1 MDYDV
6 CVIGAGPGGYV
17 AAIRAAQ
24 LKQKVCVIERAKAGG
39 VCTNW
44 GCIPSKTL
52 LYGAGIMH
60 TLKHAKDFGITVG
73 DIKVDFS
80 QLRAKKD
87 RVISRLVGGVELLL
101 KKNGVEWIGGE
112 ASFVSANEVT
122 VKLKEAVGGEQS
134 RTSGAKSIKAKNF
147 IIATGARAIELPH
160 LKPDGKTVLTYVE
173 ALEIDGPP
181 KDFVVI
187 GGGAI
192 GLEMAEVYA
201 AFGSNVT
208 VVELMPTIL
217 PGFDADLCKSAAE
230 NLRKSGIKV
239 LVGTKVSSAQKTKT
253 DRWLLGLEPADG
265 KKIDPIE
272 CDKVLVAIGLRPNT
286 ESIGLDKAGVKL
298 DQKGFIV
305 VDHRMSTTVG
315 NIYAIGDVVG
325 KKLLAHKASREGH
338 IAAENCAGHNMAM
351 DYRAVPGTVFLHPEV
366 STVGLSEEEAKAAGF
381 EVAIGKF
388 PVSVLGRS
396 VATGTNEGLVKF
408 VVDKKTD
415 RILGVHIVAP
425 TAGDMIAEAALAI
438 EMDACSEDWAATIHV
453 HPTFSEATMEA
464 AADVT
469 GAAVHVAK

>member
-24 LKQKVCVIERAKAGG
+24 LKQKTVVIERAKAGG
-39 VCTNW
+39 ICTNW

-52 LYGAGIMH
+52 LHGAGIMH

-73 DIKVDFS
+73 DVKVDLS

-101 KKNGVEWIGGE
+101 KKNGVEWLGGE
-112 ASFVSANEVT
+112 ASFTSANEVV
-122 VKLKEAVGGEQS
+122 VKMKDNVS
-134 RTSGAKSIKAKNF
+134 TTIKAKNF

-201 AFGSNVT
+201 AFGSKVT
-208 VVELMPTIL
+208 VIEMMPTIL
-217 PGFDADLCKSAAE
+217 PGFDADLCKAAAD
-230 NLRKSGIKV
+230 NLRKSSITV
-239 LVGTKVSSAQKTKT
+239 HTGTKVTSAQKTK
-253 DRWLLGLEPADG
+253 DGGWSLALENDKG
-265 KKIDPIE
+265 GKIDPLT
-272 CDKVLVAIGLRPNT
+272 CDKVLVSIGLRPNT
-286 ESIGLDKAGVKL
+286 ENIGLDKAGVKL
-298 DQKGFIV
+298 DPKGFIIT
-305 VDHRMSTTVG
+305 DDTMRTSAK
-315 NIYAIGDVVG
+315 NIFAIGDVVG

-351 DYRAVPGTVFLHPEV
+351 DYRALPGTVFLHPEV
-366 STVGLSEEEAKAAGF
+366 STVGLSEEEAKKAGH

-396 VATGTNEGLVKF
+396 VATGTNEGLVKM

-438 EMDACSEDWAATIHV
+438 ELDARSEDWAATIHV

>member
-24 LKQKVCVIERAKAGG
+24 LKQKVVIVERAKAGG
-39 VCTNW
+39 ICTNW

-52 LYGAGIMH
+52 LHGAGIMH

-73 DIKVDFS
+73 DVKVDLS

-87 RVISRLVGGVELLL
+87 RVIGRLVGGVELLL

-112 ASFVSANEVT
+112 ATFVNANEVT
-122 VKLKEAVGGEQS
+122 VKLKEGG
-134 RTSGAKSIKAKNF
+134 TKSIKAKNF

-217 PGFDADLCKSAAE
+217 PGFDADLCKAAAE
-230 NLRKSGIKV
+230 SLRKSGIKV
-239 LVGTKVSSAQKTKT
+239 LAGTKVASAQKTK
-253 DRWLLGLEPADG
+253 DGRWSLSLESVDG
-265 KKIDPIE
+265 KKLDPVE
-272 CDKVLVAIGLRPNT
+272 CDKILVSIGLRPNT

-298 DQKGFIV
+298 DPKGFIIT
-305 VDHRMSTTVG
+305 DDTMRTSAK
-315 NIYAIGDVVG
+315 NIFAIGDVVG

-351 DYRAVPGTVFLHPEV
+351 DYRALPGTVFLHPEV
-366 STVGLSEEEAKAAGF
+366 STVGLSEEEAKKAGH

-396 VATGTNEGLVKF
+396 VATGTNEGLVKM

-438 EMDACSEDWAATIHV
+438 ELDARSEDWAATIHV

-464 AADVT
+464 AADVM
-469 GAAVHVAK
+469 GAAVHVVK

>member
-24 LKQKVCVIERAKAGG
+24 LKQKTIIIERAKAGG
-39 VCTNW
+39 ICTNW

-52 LYGAGIMH
+52 LHGAGIMH

-73 DIKVDFS
+73 EIKVDLS
-80 QLRAKKD
+80 QLRVKKD

-101 KKNGVEWIGGE
+101 KKNGVEWVGGE
-112 ASFVSANEVT
+112 ATFVNANEVT
-122 VKLKEAVGGEQS
+122 VKLKEGG
-134 RTSGAKSIKAKNF
+134 TKSVKAKNF

-208 VVELMPTIL
+208 VIEMMPTIL
-217 PGFDADLCKSAAE
+217 PGFDADLCKAAAD
-230 NLRKSGIKV
+230 NLRKSSIKV
-239 LVGTKVSSAQKTKT
+239 LAGTKVSSAQKTR
-253 DRWLLGLEPADG
+253 DGRWSLGLETADG
-265 KKIDPIE
+265 KKGETIE
-272 CDKVLVAIGLRPNT
+272 ADKVLISIGLRPNT
-286 ESIGLDKAGVKL
+286 ENIGLDKAGVKL
-298 DQKGFIV
+298 DPKGFIIT
-305 VDHRMSTTVG
+305 DETMRTSAK
-315 NIYAIGDVVG
+315 NIFAIGDVVG

-351 DYRAVPGTVFLHPEV
+351 DYRALPGTVFLHPEV
-366 STVGLSEEEAKAAGF
+366 STVGLSEEEAKKAGHD
-381 EVAIGKF
+381 VAIGKF

-396 VATGTNEGLVKF
+396 VATGTNEGLVKM

-415 RILGVHIVAP
+415 RILGVHIVSP

-438 EMDACSEDWAATIHV
+438 EMDARSEDWAATIHV

-464 AADVT
+464 AADVM

>member
-24 LKQKVCVIERAKAGG
+24 LKQKTVVIERAKAGG
-39 VCTNW
+39 ICTNW

-52 LYGAGIMH
+52 LHGAGIMH

-73 DIKVDFS
+73 DVKVDLS

-101 KKNGVEWIGGE
+101 KKNGVEWLGGE
-112 ASFVSANEVT
+112 ASFTSANEVV
-122 VKLKEAVGGEQS
+122 VKMKDNVS
-134 RTSGAKSIKAKNF
+134 TTIKAKNF

-201 AFGSNVT
+201 AFGSKVT
-208 VVELMPTIL
+208 VIEMMPTIL
-217 PGFDADLCKSAAE
+217 PGFDADLCKAAAD
-230 NLRKSGIKV
+230 NLRKSSITV
-239 LVGTKVSSAQKTKT
+239 HTGTKVTSAQKTK
-253 DRWLLGLEPADG
+253 DGGWSLALENDKG
-265 KKIDPIE
+265 GKIDPLT
-272 CDKVLVAIGLRPNT
+272 CDKVLVSIGLRPNT
-286 ESIGLDKAGVKL
+286 ENIGLDKAGVKL
-298 DQKGFIV
+298 DPKGFIIT
-305 VDHRMSTTVG
+305 DDTMRTSAK
-315 NIYAIGDVVG
+315 NIFAIGDVVG

-351 DYRAVPGTVFLHPEV
+351 DYRALPGTVFLHPEV
-366 STVGLSEEEAKAAGF
+366 STVGLSEEEAKKAGHD
-381 EVAIGKF
+381 VAIGKF

-396 VATGTNEGLVKF
+396 VATGTNEGLVKM

-438 EMDACSEDWAATIHV
+438 EMDARSEDWAATIHV

>member
-24 LKQKVCVIERAKAGG
+24 LKQKTVVIERAKAGG
-39 VCTNW
+39 ICTNW

-52 LYGAGIMH
+52 LHGAGIMH

-73 DIKVDFS
+73 DIKVDLS

-87 RVISRLVGGVELLL
+87 RVIGRLVGGVELLL

-112 ASFVSANEVT
+112 ATFVNANEVT
-122 VKLKEAVGGEQS
+122 VKLKEGG
-134 RTSGAKSIKAKNF
+134 TKSIKAKNF

-160 LKPDGKTVLTYVE
+160 LKPDEKSVLTYVG

-217 PGFDADLCKSAAE
+217 PGFDADLCKAAAE

-239 LVGTKVSSAQKTKT
+239 LAGTKVASAQKTK
-253 DRWLLGLEPADG
+253 DGRWSLSLESADG
-265 KKIDPIE
+265 KKLDPVE
-272 CDKVLVAIGLRPNT
+272 CDKILVSIGLRPNT

-298 DQKGFIV
+298 DPKGFIIT
-305 VDHRMSTTVG
+305 DDTMRTSAK
-315 NIYAIGDVVG
+315 NIFAIGDVVG

-351 DYRAVPGTVFLHPEV
+351 DYRALPGTVFLHPEV
-366 STVGLSEEEAKAAGF
+366 STVGLSEDEAKKAGH

-396 VATGTNEGLVKF
+396 VATGTNEGLVKM

-438 EMDACSEDWAATIHV
+438 EMDARSEDWAATIHV

-464 AADVT
+464 AADVM

>member
-1 MDYDV
+1 MNYDV

-24 LKQKVCVIERAKAGG
+24 LKQKVVIIERAKAGG
-39 VCTNW
+39 ICTNW

-52 LYGAGIMH
+52 LHGAGIMH
-60 TLKHAKDFGITVG
+60 TLKHAKDFGITVDG
-73 DIKVDFS
+73 DIKVDFA

-87 RVISRLVGGVELLL
+87 RVIARLVGGVELLL

-112 ASFVSANEVT
+112 AAFVSANEVT
-122 VKLKEAVGGEQS
+122 AKSKDGG
-134 RTSGAKSIKAKNF
+134 TKSIKAKSF

-160 LKPDGKTVLTYVE
+160 LRPDGKSVLTYVE

-208 VVELMPTIL
+208 VVEMMPTVL
-217 PGFDADLCKSAAE
+217 PGFDADLCKAASD
-230 NLRKSGIKV
+230 NLRKSGMKV
-239 LVGTKVSSAQKTKT
+239 LTATKVSSAQKSKNG
-253 DRWLLGLEPADG
+253 RWSLGLESSEG
-265 KKIDPIE
+265 KKGE
-272 CDKVLVAIGLRPNT
+272 TLEADKILVSIGLRPNT
-286 ESIGLDKAGVKL
+286 ENIGLDKAGVKL
-298 DQKGFIV
+298 DPKGFIITDETMRTSV
-305 VDHRMSTTVG
+305 KH
-315 NIYAIGDVVG
+315 IFAIGDVVG

-338 IAAENCAGHNMAM
+338 IAAENAAGHDMAM
-351 DYRAVPGTVFLHPEV
+351 DYRAVPGTVFLHPEI
-366 STVGLSEEEAKAAGF
+366 STVGLSEEEAKKAGH
-381 EVAIGKF
+381 ELAIGKF

-396 VATGTNEGLVKF
+396 VATGTNEGLVKM

-438 EMDACSEDWAATIHV
+438 ELDARSEDWAATVHV

>member
-1 MDYDV
+1 MLMDYDV

-24 LKQKVCVIERAKAGG
+24 LKQKVVIVERAKAGG
-39 VCTNW
+39 ICTNW

-52 LYGAGIMH
+52 LHGAGIMH
-60 TLKHAKDFGITVG
+60 TLKHAKDFGIAVG
-73 DIKVDFS
+73 DVKVDLS

-87 RVISRLVGGVELLL
+87 RVIGRLVGGVELLL

-112 ASFVSANEVT
+112 ATFVNANEVT
-122 VKLKEAVGGEQS
+122 VKLKDGG
-134 RTSGAKSIKAKNF
+134 TKSIKAKNF

-160 LKPDGKTVLTYVE
+160 LKPDEKTILTYVG

-217 PGFDADLCKSAAE
+217 PGFDADLCKAASE

-239 LVGTKVSSAQKTKT
+239 LAGTKVASAQKTK
-253 DRWLLGLEPADG
+253 DGRWSLSLESADG
-265 KKIDPIE
+265 KKLDSVE
-272 CDKVLVAIGLRPNT
+272 CDKILVSIGLRPNT
-286 ESIGLDKAGVKL
+286 ESIGLDKAGVNL
-298 DQKGFIV
+298 DPKGFIIT
-305 VDHRMSTTVG
+305 DDTMRTSAK
-315 NIYAIGDVVG
+315 NIFAIGDVVG

-351 DYRAVPGTVFLHPEV
+351 DYRALPGTVFLHPEV
-366 STVGLSEEEAKAAGF
+366 STVGLSEEEAKKAGY

-396 VATGTNEGLVKF
+396 VATGTNEGLVKM

-469 GAAVHVAK
+469 GGAVHVVK

>member
-24 LKQKVCVIERAKAGG
+24 LKQKVVIIERAKAGG
-39 VCTNW
+39 ICTNW

-52 LYGAGIMH
+52 LHGAGIMH
-60 TLKHAKDFGITVG
+60 TLKHAKDFGISVG
-73 DIKVDFS
+73 EIKVDLS

-112 ASFVSANEVT
+112 ASFTSANEVT
-122 VKLKEAVGGEQS
+122 VKMKDNVS
-134 RTSGAKSIKAKNF
+134 TSIKARNF

-217 PGFDADLCKSAAE
+217 PGFDADLCKAAAE

-239 LVGTKVSSAQKTKT
+239 LSGTKVASAQKTK
-253 DRWLLGLEPADG
+253 DGRWSLSLESADG
-265 KKIDPIE
+265 KNLDPVE
-272 CDKVLVAIGLRPNT
+272 CDKILVSIGLRPNT
-286 ESIGLDKAGVKL
+286 ENIGLDKAGVKL
-298 DQKGFIV
+298 DPKGFIIT
-305 VDHRMSTTVG
+305 DDTMRTSTK
-315 NIYAIGDVVG
+315 NIFAIGDVVG

-351 DYRAVPGTVFLHPEV
+351 DYRALPGTVFLHPEV
-366 STVGLSEEEAKAAGF
+366 STVGLSEDEAKKAGHD
-381 EVAIGKF
+381 VAIGKF

-396 VATGTNEGLVKF
+396 VATGTNEGLVKM

-438 EMDACSEDWAATIHV
+438 ELDARSEDWAATIHV

-464 AADVT
+464 AADVM

>member
-24 LKQKVCVIERAKAGG
+24 LKQKTVVIERAKAGG
-39 VCTNW
+39 ICTNW

-52 LYGAGIMH
+52 LHGAGIMH

-73 DIKVDFS
+73 DVKVDLS

-101 KKNGVEWIGGE
+101 KKNGVEWLGGE
-112 ASFVSANEVT
+112 ASFTSANEVV
-122 VKLKEAVGGEQS
+122 VKMKDNVS
-134 RTSGAKSIKAKNF
+134 TTIKAKNF

-201 AFGSNVT
+201 AFGSKVT
-208 VVELMPTIL
+208 VIEMMPTIL
-217 PGFDADLCKSAAE
+217 PGFDADLCKAAAD
-230 NLRKSGIKV
+230 NLRKSSITV
-239 LVGTKVSSAQKTKT
+239 HTGTKVTSAQKTK
-253 DRWLLGLEPADG
+253 DGGWSLSLENDKG
-265 KKIDPIE
+265 GKIDPLT
-272 CDKVLVAIGLRPNT
+272 CDKVLVSIGLRPNT
-286 ESIGLDKAGVKL
+286 ENIGLDKAGVKL
-298 DQKGFIV
+298 DAKGFIIT
-305 VDHRMSTTVG
+305 DETMRTSAK
-315 NIYAIGDVVG
+315 NIFAIGDVVG

-351 DYRAVPGTVFLHPEV
+351 DYRALPGTVFLHPEV
-366 STVGLSEEEAKAAGF
+366 STVGLSEEEAKKAGH

-396 VATGTNEGLVKF
+396 VATGTNEGLVKM

-464 AADVT
+464 AADVM

>member
-24 LKQKVCVIERAKAGG
+24 LKQKVVIVERAKAGG
-39 VCTNW
+39 ICTNW

-52 LYGAGIMH
+52 LHGAGIMH

-73 DIKVDFS
+73 DIKVDLS

-87 RVISRLVGGVELLL
+87 RVIGRLVGGVELLL

-112 ASFVSANEVT
+112 ATFVNANEVT
-122 VKLKEAVGGEQS
+122 VKVKEGGS
-134 RTSGAKSIKAKNF
+134 KSIKAKNF

-160 LKPDGKTVLTYVE
+160 LKPDEKTILTYVG

-208 VVELMPTIL
+208 VVELMQTIL
-217 PGFDADLCKSAAE
+217 PGFDADLCKAAAE

-239 LVGTKVSSAQKTKT
+239 LAGTKVASAQKTK
-253 DRWLLGLEPADG
+253 DGRWSLSLESADG
-265 KKIDPIE
+265 KKLDPIE
-272 CDKVLVAIGLRPNT
+272 CDKILVSIGLRPNT

-298 DQKGFIV
+298 DPKGFIIT
-305 VDHRMSTTVG
+305 DDTMRTSAK
-315 NIYAIGDVVG
+315 NIFAIGDVVG

-351 DYRAVPGTVFLHPEV
+351 DYRALPGTVFLHPEV
-366 STVGLSEEEAKAAGF
+366 STVGLSEEEAKKAGH

-396 VATGTNEGLVKF
+396 VATGTNEGLVKM

-438 EMDACSEDWAATIHV
+438 EFDARSEDWAATIHV

-464 AADVT
+464 AADVM
-469 GAAVHVAK
+469 GAAVHVVK

>member
-24 LKQKVCVIERAKAGG
+24 LKQKVVIVERAKAGG
-39 VCTNW
+39 ICTNW

-52 LYGAGIMH
+52 LHGAGIMH

-73 DIKVDFS
+73 DIKVDLS

-87 RVISRLVGGVELLL
+87 RVIGRLVGGVELLL
-101 KKNGVEWIGGE
+101 KKNGVEWVGGE
-112 ASFVSANEVT
+112 ATFVNANEVS
-122 VKLKEAVGGEQS
+122 VKMKEG
-134 RTSGAKSIKAKNF
+134 GAKSIKAKHF

-208 VVELMPTIL
+208 VIEMMPTIL

-239 LVGTKVSSAQKTKT
+239 LAGTKVSSAQKTK
-253 DRWLLGLEPADG
+253 DGRWSLGLETADG
-265 KKIDPIE
+265 KKGE
-272 CDKVLVAIGLRPNT
+272 TVEADKVLVSIGLRPNT
-286 ESIGLDKAGVKL
+286 ENIGLDKAGVKL
-298 DQKGFIV
+298 DPKGFIV
-305 VDHRMSTTVG
+305 TDDTMRTSAK
-315 NIYAIGDVVG
+315 NIFAIGDVVG

-338 IAAENCAGHNMAM
+338 IAAENAAGHNLAM
-351 DYRAVPGTVFLHPEV
+351 DYRALPGTVFLHPEG
-366 STVGLSEEEAKAAGF
+366 STGGLSEEEAKAAGH
-381 EVAIGKF
+381 ELAIGRF

-396 VATGTNEGLVKF
+396 VATGTNEGLVKM

-469 GAAVHVAK
+469 GGAVHVAK

>member
-24 LKQKVCVIERAKAGG
+24 LKQKTIVIERAKAGG
-39 VCTNW
+39 ICTNW

-52 LYGAGIMH
+52 LHGAGIMH

-73 DIKVDFS
+73 DVKVDLS

-101 KKNGVEWIGGE
+101 KKNGVEWLGGE
-112 ASFVSANEVT
+112 ASFTSANEIT
-122 VKLKEAVGGEQS
+122 VKMKDNVS
-134 RTSGAKSIKAKNF
+134 TTIKAKNF

-160 LKPDGKTVLTYVE
+160 LKPDGKSVLTYVE

-201 AFGSNVT
+201 AFGSKVT
-208 VVELMPTIL
+208 VIEMMPTIL
-217 PGFDADLCKSAAE
+217 PGFDADLCKAAAE
-230 NLRKSGIKV
+230 NLRKSSITV
-239 LVGTKVSSAQKTKT
+239 HTGTKVTSAQKTK
-253 DRWLLGLEPADG
+253 DGGWSLALENDKG
-265 KKIDPIE
+265 GKIDPLT
-272 CDKVLVAIGLRPNT
+272 CDKVLVSIGLRPNT
-286 ESIGLDKAGVKL
+286 ENIGLDKAGVKL
-298 DQKGFIV
+298 DPKGFIV
-305 VDHRMSTTVG
+305 TDDTMRTSAK
-315 NIYAIGDVVG
+315 NIFAIGDVVG

-351 DYRAVPGTVFLHPEV
+351 DYRALPGTVFLHPEV
-366 STVGLSEEEAKAAGF
+366 STVGLSEDEAKKAGH

-396 VATGTNEGLVKF
+396 VATGTNEGLVKM

-438 EMDACSEDWAATIHV
+438 EMDARSEDWAATIHV

-464 AADVT
+464 AADVM